1 MLYEEIPIN
10 IFVFKGYCD
19 KASAR
24 QSRNFVCGAWINDSV
39 LFIKTRHTLSFWDSM
54 SSCLFKIK
62 HNFDKTA
69 KFYRFF
75 TSFRLK

>member
-24 QSRNFVCGAWINDSV
+24 QSRNFVCGVFVGEFLMDGSN
-39 LFIKTRHTLSFWDSM
+39 TM
-54 SSCLFKIK
+54 S
-62 HNFDKTA
+62 HG
-69 KFYRFF
+69 
-75 TSFRLK
+75 